1 MVGAEPMLKISWMLR
16 AVDFE
21 VRYTNTYSA
30 FYLKFKQIGNL
41 VSLFILC
48 CRELSPQMGGT
59 VLRDP
64 ITLKT
69 SVEQKDA
76 MFG

>member
-21 VRYTNTYSA
+21 VRYTVRIA
-30 FYLKFKQIGNL
+30 YLIFQIGKINILVYRNL
-41 VSLFILC
+41 LC